1 MSLVNA
7 GKCIAVA
14 IFQLQPQRIKV
25 LVIIFH
31 AVMSAYFISTNF
43 TEEKVQRILEI
54 RVFIPTSADAQS
66 AAKSLFFFKVIEINI
81 I

>member
-1 MSLVNA
+1 
-7 GKCIAVA
+7 
-14 IFQLQPQRIKV
+14 
-25 LVIIFH
+25 
-31 AVMSAYFISTNF
+31 MSAYFISTNF